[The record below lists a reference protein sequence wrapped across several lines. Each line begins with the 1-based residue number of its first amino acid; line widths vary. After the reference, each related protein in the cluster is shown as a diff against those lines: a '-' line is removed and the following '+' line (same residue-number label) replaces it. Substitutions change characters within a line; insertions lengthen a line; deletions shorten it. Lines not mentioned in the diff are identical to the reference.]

1 MAVSPYPV
9 SEAKQHS
16 NNLPKFED
24 LKKHV
29 CDPKYAAT
37 IKQSLWEAATT
48 VTAYAVVF
56 SLMAR
61 ASNAGYPLPVLML
74 ISMLLG
80 AICVRSFI
88 IMHDCGHG
96 SFFKDK
102 KWNTVFGF
110 FFSSFCITPTDWK
123 VTHAMHHN
131 LVGNVDQDDYE
142 WCETVWHTKADYLA
156 MPEWKR
162 TFWKIARQPLLFFTL
177 APLLVWWIEYRIP
190 DWVMFPDPH
199 RQFYRTSNK
208 AMNTVV
214 MLSRYF
220 WIVKYVGGYQLLGLT
235 MMAEWFGALM
245 GILLF
250 HAQHVYEGGY
260 VVLDNKEWDRIAAS
274 IQGSSYLHLHP
285 ALKWFTMGIEY
296 HHIHHL
302 FILVPGYKL
311 QQCHEEAPPSLF
323 PPGMVMEL
331 TFKDWWRSLHLQ
343 AYDEVKGDFVTFAE
357 IDADEAAKAKTE

>member
-1 MAVSPYPV
+1 MH
-9 SEAKQHS
+9 E
-16 NNLPKFED
+16 LTG
-24 LKKHV
+24 HV
-29 CDPKYAAT
+29 CSQRYACT
-37 IKQSLWEAATT
+37 VRESLWEAATS
-48 VTAYAVVF
+48 VAAYCVVWGLIARLGIAGASF
-56 SLMAR
+56 AALVPLSL
-61 ASNAGYPLPVLML
+61 
-74 ISMLLG
+74 LLG
-80 AICVRSFI
+80 AITVRCFI
-88 IMHDCGHG
+88 IQHDCGHG

-102 KWNTVFGF
+102 RWNTIFGH
-110 FFSSFCITPTDWK
+110 FFSVLTITPTDWSK
-123 VTHAMHHN
+123 SHHTHHN
-131 LVGNVDQDDYE
+131 NVGNADQDDYE
-142 WCETVWHTKADYLA
+142 WCETVWHTKTEYLA

-162 TFWKIARQPLLFFTL
+162 RCWRVARHPLLFFSL
-177 APLLVWWIEYRIP
+177 APVLVWWVEYRIP

-214 MLSRYF
+214 MLSRYL
-220 WIVKYVGGYQLLGLT
+220 WIVKSVGGYQLLGLT